1 MNPSNVSGH
10 EVDAV
15 PARLKREGRTVYA
28 TQRAVSLAPRQETS
42 EAEAVAVAIGISIDP
57 PKE

>member
-1 MNPSNVSGH
+1 MNPANVSGR

-15 PARLKREGRTVYA
+15 PARLNREGRTVYA
-28 TQRAVSLAPRQETS
+28 TQRAVGLAPKLEIS